1 MNENLIKALLDCRVC
16 GHDCAC
22 CDSNQEICC
31 GSTDDLIDAT
41 ADYVELLSAQLA
53 ALQAENAEKGK
64 EITRVVNEQLKLM
77 DRAKLAEA
85 TLSRVEAER
94 DAANRYLE
102 KIDGMFGTA
111 YPNEIL
117 AVLEEWRGAQGEA

>member
-1 MNENLIKALLDCRVC
+1 MRDPRV
-16 GHDCAC
+16 GYGFAKTWDSETDYCAKVAMARQ
-22 CDSNQEICC
+22 DEI
-31 GSTDDLIDAT
+31 DRLR
-41 ADYVELLSAQLA
+41 VELST
-53 ALQAENAEKGK
+53 LQAENAEKRK
-64 EITRVVNEQLKLM
+64 EITRVINEQLKLM